1 MEYLFPIFV
10 GVIGML
16 LGNKI
21 RIERLA
27 DDLYSQD
34 RLHPDE
40 HTYITSIEYFK
51 DCFKLK

>member
-1 MEYLFPIFV
+1 MEYLFPILV
-10 GVIGML
+10 GIVGML
-16 LGNKI
+16 LGIKI
-21 RIERLA
+21 GIERLA

-40 HTYITSIEYFK
+40 HTYITSIGYFK

>member
-1 MEYLFPIFV
+1 MEFIFPILV

-16 LGNKI
+16 LGIKI
-21 RIERLA
+21 GIEQLA
-27 DDLYSQD
+27 NDLYSQD

>member
-1 MEYLFPIFV
+1 MEYLFPILV

-16 LGNKI
+16 LGIKI
-21 RIERLA
+21 GIERLA

-40 HTYITSIEYFK
+40 RTYIASMEYFI

>member
-16 LGNKI
+16 LGIKI
-21 RIERLA
+21 GIERLA
-27 DDLYSQD
+27 DDLYSQN
-34 RLHPDE
+34 RLYPNE
-40 HTYITSIEYFK
+40 HTYITSMEYFK

>member
-1 MEYLFPIFV
+1 MLYLFPILV

-16 LGNKI
+16 LGIKI
-21 RIERLA
+21 GIERLA
-27 DDLYSQD
+27 NDLYSQN
-34 RLHPDE
+34 RLQPDE

>member
-1 MEYLFPIFV
+1 MEYLFPILV
-10 GVIGML
+10 GIVGML
-16 LGNKI
+16 LGIKI
-21 RIERLA
+21 GIERLA

-40 HTYITSIEYFK
+40 HTNITSIEYFK

>member
-16 LGNKI
+16 LGIKI
-21 RIERLA
+21 GIERLA
-27 DDLYSQD
+27 NDLYSQN

-40 HTYITSIEYFK
+40 HTYITSMKYFK